1 MFVEHLGLRKAP
13 AYAVLMALLVTLSG
27 CPLSPDS
34 DDGDEPPTETRA
46 PERTTILGAIDL
58 MRWAWANKNADQLD
72 QVLHDEYE
80 YFPIADDEFPW
91 IPQDGW
97 NKTIEM
103 AIARNMFDPTFISE
117 DTGENVDSIEMTF
130 TVRSTRALTSPP
142 NAVEVSTELD
152 AQVLWAEGDGAT
164 SHVLIDFV
172 IVPDLDEPELFQVLE
187 QRERSLI

>member
-103 AIARNMFDPTFISE
+103 AIARNMFDPSFISE
-117 DTGENVDSIEMTF
+117 DTGENVDTIEMIF
-130 TVRSTRALTSPP
+130 NILNQRPVSDFP
-142 NAVEVSTELD
+142 NAIEVTADMD
-152 AQVLWAEGDGAT
+152 ATVLWAQGDGAT
-164 SHVLIDFV
+164 SDVRMVFIV
-172 IVPDLDEPELFQVLE
+172 VPDPDEPGLFQIIRQDE
-187 QRERSLI
+187 QDPV

>member
-1 MFVEHLGLRKAP
+1 MNTRVP
-13 AYAVLMALLVTLSG
+13 ASRAARCFLLL
-27 CPLSPDS
+27 CPLLLLPACSLTPPEDTRI
-34 DDGDEPPTETRA
+34 DDPTLA
-46 PERTTILGAIDL
+46 PERRTVEGAITL
-58 MRWAWANKNADQLD
+58 VAWAWANQRAQEYDD
-72 QVLHDEYE
+72 VLHPEFE
-80 YFPIADDEFPW
+80 YFPLADDDFPW
-91 IPQDGW
+91 IPEDGW

-172 IVPDLDEPELFQVLE
+172 IVPDLDEPDLFQVLE